1 MGCNCGARAGRGAA
15 IYRLVLPNGV
25 MRDYPTRQEAEA
37 ARRRGGGTVIVVN
50 Q

>member
-1 MGCNCGARAGRGAA
+1 MGCNCGGGARGRAT

-37 ARRRGGGTVIVVN
+37 ARQRSGGTVLVVN